1 MVDMKNVIEFNY
13 TEALP
18 GGAWLKDSVGN
29 VDWCSREII
38 EKELSSNWYMRQRS
52 KQGWMT
58 GCWVK
63 VEKSS

>member
-1 MVDMKNVIEFNY
+1 MIDFQNVVGFNY

-29 VDWCSREII
+29 VEWYPHVEIV
-38 EKELSSNWYMRQRS
+38 KELGEDWYSRQRS

-58 GCWVK
+58 GCWIK
-63 VEKSS
+63 VEKSA

>member
-1 MVDMKNVIEFNY
+1 MLDFQNVVEFNY

-18 GGAWLKDSVGN
+18 GGAWLKDSVGR
-29 VDWCSREII
+29 VEWISRDYI
-38 EKELSSNWYMRQRS
+38 ERELGSDWYMRQRG

-63 VEKSS
+63 VEE